1 MSKPC
6 PRLTSREQGFA
17 IFSCD
22 GLWVSSL
29 HITLAI
35 AYDNASVVLAYWLSV
50 DVVCATVF
58 LLPYRLQFIYACS
71 LNKAYIEFVDITV
84 GARDSDTQYLITR
97 HEFYIA
103 RSLLHLEVVPRV
115 VTRLGYG

>member
-1 MSKPC
+1 MFSTDKSGTGLC
-6 PRLTSREQGFA
+6 K
-17 IFSCD
+17 FSCVRQ
-22 GLWVSSL
+22 WVSSL

-50 DVVCATVF
+50 DVVFATVF
-58 LLPYRLQFIYACS
+58 ILPYRLQFIYACS
-71 LNKAYIEFVDITV
+71 LDKAYIEFVDITV
-84 GARDSDTQYLITR
+84 GARNSDTQYLITW

-115 VTRLGYG
+115 VSRLGYG